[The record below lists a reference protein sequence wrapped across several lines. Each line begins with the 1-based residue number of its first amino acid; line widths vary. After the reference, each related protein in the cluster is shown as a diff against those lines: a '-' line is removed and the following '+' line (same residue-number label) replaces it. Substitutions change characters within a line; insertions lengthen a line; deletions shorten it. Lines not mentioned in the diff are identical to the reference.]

1 MPGSYNPS
9 TIARI
14 GDINNGLLV
23 QTAKEVSYATWGVA
37 QTELFT
43 VYNRIRILGLWG
55 EVGATTLVGAGA
67 LILFNWT
74 SSVPVIAV
82 QPISAVC
89 TTIHGFVRGRR
100 FSLVGNGLT
109 ALSVV
114 GTAGI
119 SVDTITSMVVGV
131 APSAAV
137 DPSISTIGC
146 LTSIAVLTAGT
157 AQFSLLY
164 TPIDDGAYAVAV

>member
-1 MPGSYNPS
+1 MNYSPS

-23 QTAKEVSYATWGVA
+23 QSAKEVSYATWGVS
-37 QTELFT
+37 QTEMFT
-43 VYNRIRILGLWG
+43 VYNRIRILGLWI

-67 LILFNWT
+67 LIIFNWT

-82 QPISAVC
+82 QPISAAS

-100 FSLVGNGLT
+100 ISLVGNGLT

-119 SVDTITSMVVGV
+119 SVDMITSMIVGV

-146 LTSIAVLTAGT
+146 LTSVAVLTAGT
-157 AQFSLLY
+157 AQFSILY
-164 TPIDDGAYAVAV
+164 TPIDPGAYVVAL

>member
-1 MPGSYNPS
+1 MTQYNPS
-9 TIARI
+9 TQERI
-14 GDINNGLLV
+14 GDIKNGLLV
-23 QTAKEVSYATWGVA
+23 QSAKEVSYATWGVV
-37 QTELFT
+37 QTEMFT
-43 VYNRIRILGLWG
+43 VYNRIRILGLWI
-55 EVGATTLVGAGA
+55 EVGATTLDGAGT

-100 FSLVGNGLT
+100 ISLVGNGLS

-119 SVDTITSMVVGV
+119 SVDAITAMIVGV
-131 APSAAV
+131 APSATV
-137 DPSISTIGC
+137 DPSVSTIGC
-146 LTSIAVLTAGT
+146 LTSVATLTAGT

-164 TPIDDGAYAVAV
+164 TPIDPGAYAVAV

>member
-1 MPGSYNPS
+1 MANYNLS
-9 TIARI
+9 TRARI
-14 GDINNGLLV
+14 GDIKNGLIV
-23 QTAKEVSYATWGVA
+23 QTPKEVSYDPWGVS
-37 QTELFT
+37 QTEIFN
-43 VYNRIRILGLWG
+43 VYNRIKIHGLWL
-55 EVGATTLVGAGA
+55 EVGATTLDGAGA
-67 LILFNWT
+67 LIIFNWT
-74 SSVPVIAV
+74 SSAPVIAV

-100 FSLVGNGLT
+100 VSLVGNGLT

-119 SVDTITSMVVGV
+119 SVDMITPMVVGV

-137 DPSISTIGC
+137 DPSISSIGC

-157 AQFSLLY
+157 AQFTILY
-164 TPIDDGAYAVAV
+164 TPIDPGAYVESAI